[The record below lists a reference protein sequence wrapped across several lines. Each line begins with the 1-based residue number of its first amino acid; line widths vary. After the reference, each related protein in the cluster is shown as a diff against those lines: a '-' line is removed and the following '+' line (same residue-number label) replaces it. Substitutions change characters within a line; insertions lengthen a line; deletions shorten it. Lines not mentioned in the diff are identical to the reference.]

1 MSSEARRI
9 KCPDCPDGQLWDSNG
24 PTSDACL
31 TCAGSAWVW
40 GELRLCSFC
49 ENRAATVGKYC
60 PACAQLADDT
70 LDEIAGGPGE
80 FEKMLA
86 KHLAKGARQ

>member
-1 MSSEARRI
+1 MGKALSHCKHCDEFLEVTVAPSESRNE
-9 KCPDCPDGQLWDSNG
+9 PS
-24 PTSDACL
+24 
-31 TCAGSAWVW
+31 
-40 GELRLCSFC
+40 RLCSFC

-60 PACAQLADDT
+60 PKCAQLADDA

-86 KHLAKGARQ
+86 KHLAKGTRQ